1 MDPKVPSPQ
10 LPQSSTHDHS
20 CPFSYLLP
28 SLWIILEQ
36 IPDIVSFLPMVVPFF
51 IWRFSM
57 NFFNADKPNKKL
69 EKKESVA
76 SPIGCLFVVLLLP
89 NMLMFSLVPSAFAVQ
104 ARSKPKQVFQF
115 KSYSWKCFRKLWFP
129 EHLWLWRGGGGWWGG
144 L

>member
-51 IWRFSM
+51 I
-57 NFFNADKPNKKL
+57 
-69 EKKESVA
+69 
-76 SPIGCLFVVLLLP
+76 
-89 NMLMFSLVPSAFAVQ
+89 
-104 ARSKPKQVFQF
+104 
-115 KSYSWKCFRKLWFP
+115 
-129 EHLWLWRGGGGWWGG
+129 
-144 L
+144 